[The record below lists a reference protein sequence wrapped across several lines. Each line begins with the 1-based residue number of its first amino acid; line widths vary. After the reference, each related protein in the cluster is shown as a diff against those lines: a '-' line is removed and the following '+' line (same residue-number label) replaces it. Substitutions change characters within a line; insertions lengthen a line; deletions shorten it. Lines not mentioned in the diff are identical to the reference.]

1 MAKMIIDGL
10 DETVEQ
16 MARMGQLTGQVADEM
31 LLDGAAEMKTAWQS
45 NITMF
50 GHVDTG
56 EMRRKVGYNKK
67 PTSVMESKKL
77 LEIYPQGKDKQGTR
91 NAEKAFVLHYG
102 RSNMTGSHF
111 VAKAEADGEPKA
123 AAAMEARWDRFIEKG
138 S

>member
-1 MAKMIIDGL
+1 MAKLKIDGL

-16 MARMGQLTGQVADEM
+16 MAHMGQLTGHVADEM
-31 LLDGAAEMKTAWQS
+31 LLAGSEEIKKAWQ
-45 NITMF
+45 NAITMF

-56 EMRRKVGYNKK
+56 AMRKAVGYSKK
-67 PTSVMESKKL
+67 PKSMLNTRFR
-77 LEIYPQGKDKQGTR
+77 EIYPRGKDKQGTR